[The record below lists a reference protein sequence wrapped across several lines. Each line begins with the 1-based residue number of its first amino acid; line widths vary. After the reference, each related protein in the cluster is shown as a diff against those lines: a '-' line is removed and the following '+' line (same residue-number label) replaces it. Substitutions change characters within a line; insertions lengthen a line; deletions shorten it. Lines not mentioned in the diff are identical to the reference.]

1 MWRGENRLHPSSGL
15 SRGELSAPLAI
26 QSTRFEPGITGGTQ
40 PPNHFLPDTT
50 MIDSFQGTTFIL
62 GFQLTRCA
70 MPAQSTRAHDEAS
83 RNNPFPPSLF
93 AVMCGLV
100 VAAFLFVVHRV
111 STLYGLGFDYLFGG
125 VIVGLLV
132 YRYELHRLRYV
143 TDRLKSVKLM
153 NHHVRNALN
162 LIMVSVYVH
171 GNVQELHE
179 IQSSCNRIDWALRE
193 ILPGRELDDYD
204 EAAAEKK
211 RAETA

>member
-1 MWRGENRLHPSSGL
+1 
-15 SRGELSAPLAI
+15 
-26 QSTRFEPGITGGTQ
+26 
-40 PPNHFLPDTT
+40 
-50 MIDSFQGTTFIL
+50 
-62 GFQLTRCA
+62 

-143 TDRLKSVKLM
+143 TDRVKSVKLM

-162 LIMVSVYVH
+162 LILVSVYVH
-171 GNVQELHE
+171 GNVKELNE

-204 EAAAEKK
+204 DLQQRKNEKK
-211 RAETA
+211 SPDLYSFAQIR